1 MKKVLF
7 VCLGNICRSP
17 SAEAIFRAE
26 VEKAGLQGEI
36 GTDSAGTGA
45 WHTGN
50 PPDARA
56 QQVALDRGIDMSD
69 LRARQAE
76 KADFDRFDYIV
87 AMDYSNYEN
96 LKRMS
101 SSESRAKLVMM
112 LDFSDETEEEVPD
125 PYYGEMS
132 DYHHVF
138 DLLQPAAR
146 SLLDYICE
154 NGQEGQKVS

>member
-26 VEKAGLQGEI
+26 VLNAGLEEKI

-45 WHTGN
+45 WHIGN
-50 PPDARA
+50 PPDGRA
-56 QQVALDRGIDMSD
+56 QQAALSRGIDMSD

-87 AMDYSNYEN
+87 AMDRSNYEN

-101 SSESRAKLVMM
+101 SRESRAKLVMM
-112 LDFSDETEEEVPD
+112 LDFSNETEEEVPD
-125 PYYGEMS
+125 PYYGDMS
-132 DYHHVF
+132 DYNYVF
-138 DLLQPAAR
+138 DLLQPAAKA
-146 SLLDYICE
+146 LLDHMCKNDL
-154 NGQEGQKVS
+154 NG